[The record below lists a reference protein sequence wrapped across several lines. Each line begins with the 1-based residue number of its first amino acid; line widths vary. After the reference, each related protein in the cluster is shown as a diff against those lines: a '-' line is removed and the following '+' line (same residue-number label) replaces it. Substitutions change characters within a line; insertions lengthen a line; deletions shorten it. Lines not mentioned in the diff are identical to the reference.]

1 VSADD
6 KELSNSL
13 RQTFVSRPN
22 TPTEDLNCR
31 FMHRAQAIALLLQRK
46 HADYGQSAYKPP
58 LLAPSMPMDAALLV
72 RMSDKIQRFVRLLDN
87 GAQVSDETI
96 DDTAQDLAGYLI
108 LWLERP
114 RNGRPK

>member
-1 VSADD
+1 MPSHE
-6 KELSNSL
+6 KSNELLSK
-13 RQTFVSRPN
+13 VN
-22 TPTEDLNCR
+22 TTQEDLNGR
-31 FMHRAQAIALLLQRK
+31 FMRRAQAIASLLQRK

-58 LLAPSMPMDAALLV
+58 LLAPSMSMDAALLV

-114 RNGRPK
+114 RNEQPK